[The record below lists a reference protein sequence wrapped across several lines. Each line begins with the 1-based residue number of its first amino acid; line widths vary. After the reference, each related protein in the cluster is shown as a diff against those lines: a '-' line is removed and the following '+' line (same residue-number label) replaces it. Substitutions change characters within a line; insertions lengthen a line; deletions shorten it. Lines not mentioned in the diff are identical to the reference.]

1 MPRRPA
7 MGATLTAPAVDRPG
21 ALRRR
26 MHPPVVAGGAGAARP
41 AQRRRRVLKAW
52 RIALWALLTSLG
64 PAAGAQQAAA
74 PGALVEAGPEGP
86 RTGPGWRLAALPRQ
100 DIAATRYSAE
110 RTPDAA
116 APGGQLLALRI
127 DADRSYGN
135 WVHELPGLDLPAR
148 LRWRWRV
155 RQANS
160 AVDLASKPGDDSPA
174 KVCLSFDWPLQ
185 RVPFFE
191 RQLLRLAR
199 SQTGQDLPAATLC
212 WVWGGAE
219 AVGTALDNPYSRRVR
234 VIVLRNATQAGER
247 WFDEDRDVAADLR
260 RSFGD
265 ELGQAALPAV
275 TALIVAGDADNT
287 GATSV
292 AHVAGLQWVPRAP
305 P

>member
-1 MPRRPA
+1 VAPIAGLMPRRPA

-155 RQANS
+155 RQACNWKGGS
-160 AVDLASKPGDDSPA
+160 CPSCAAGQKASRDARAWATRCAHGPGS
-174 KVCLSFDWPLQ
+174 
-185 RVPFFE
+185 
-191 RQLLRLAR
+191 
-199 SQTGQDLPAATLC
+199 
-212 WVWGGAE
+212 
-219 AVGTALDNPYSRRVR
+219 
-234 VIVLRNATQAGER
+234 
-247 WFDEDRDVAADLR
+247 
-260 RSFGD
+260 
-265 ELGQAALPAV
+265 
-275 TALIVAGDADNT
+275 
-287 GATSV
+287 
-292 AHVAGLQWVPRAP
+292 RAP
-305 P
+305 GSSRCWRIWSTSRTRRPSRSPQRC